1 MVARSE
7 GLQTKAIHN
16 DQTMTTMPIV
26 SSITAGRRFML
37 GLLPTL
43 PLVPTL
49 FCTTNAQA
57 QTTPP
62 VFWNDGPAKQSIV
75 DFVKATT
82 DCPNVARFRDKMKR
96 RSLRGN
102 AAFANPEYQLWE
114 VEGYKHTIR
123 LPADS
128 VLQPRVGRLLNRP
141 VGRSPHVRRFYA
153 NARYQAGSW
162 TEPRRVVAN
171 VEWHPSELLT
181 TRRVHRHP

>member
-1 MVARSE
+1 M
-7 GLQTKAIHN
+7 
-16 DQTMTTMPIV
+16 
-26 SSITAGRRFML
+26 SSSGSGATSRRFLL
-37 GLLPTL
+37 GYSQRYP
-43 PLVPTL
+43 PLFGTRHRRRLRRSVS
-49 FCTTNAQA
+49 
-57 QTTPP
+57 
-62 VFWNDGPAKQSIV
+62 WNDGPAKQAIF
-75 DFVKATT
+75 DFAKTTT

-114 VEGYKHTIR
+114 VEGYKYTIR
-123 LPADS
+123 LPANS